1 MPMASHPRTARAPPG
16 ERSRAG
22 ALPVSAIVNQFWAVV
37 SIAVPLLLAGAY
49 LKRAHRLGVERR
61 PVPGW
66 RQLCF
71 GLGMVVICAA
81 IASPVEEESKKLV
94 SVHMVQHVLLADIAS
109 LLLVL
114 GLTGPLLQ
122 PLLTYRWGRPLRKLT
137 HPVVALSIFTFNL
150 VLWHSPPLYQ
160 AVLHS
165 ESLHVLEH
173 LLFIGTGILLW
184 MPLFGPLPK
193 PAWFGKSAHV
203 LYTVGI
209 WLPAMILA
217 NVLMWSDTV
226 FYPDYSATAEAAG
239 VTPIADQSTA
249 GAILMAECMVL
260 ALGIFAWVFLRWA
273 KEDIEKQDLLDLAQ
287 DRQVELD
294 PARAARA
301 VAAGRGPELRA
312 RIEAGASPGEREEAV
327 GR

>member
-1 MPMASHPRTARAPPG
+1 MS
-16 ERSRAG
+16 G
-22 ALPVSAIVNQFWAVV
+22 AIDTFWAVV
-37 SIAVPLLLAGAY
+37 SIAVPLMLAGAY
-49 LKRAHRLGVERR
+49 LKRAHRLGAERR

-122 PLLTYRWGRPLRKLT
+122 PLLAYRWGRPLRKLT
-137 HPVVALSIFTFNL
+137 HPVAAIAIFTVNL
-150 VLWHSPPLYQ
+150 FLWHSPLLYQ

-193 PAWFGKSAHV
+193 PAWFGKGAHV
-203 LYTVGI
+203 VYTIGI
-209 WLPAMILA
+209 WLPAMVLA

-226 FYPDYSATAEAAG
+226 FYPDYSAGAEAAG
-239 VTPIADQSTA
+239 VSPVADQSTA
-249 GAILMAECMVL
+249 GAILMTECMLL

-273 KEDIEKQDLLDLAQ
+273 REDTARQELIDLAR

-301 VAAGRGPELRA
+301 VAAGREEELRA
-312 RIEAGASPGEREEAV
+312 RIERGFAVPTQRSSTDSGAAALADTSGASQ
-327 GR
+327 GRRQASA